1 MNMVHA
7 ITSLTHMMGQS
18 FFAGSNLVILTS
30 PKPSHSQFN
39 TPTKISWNYVDDDGL
54 DELNFNL

>member
-18 FFAGSNLVILTS
+18 FFVRSILVMLTS
-30 PKPSHSQFN
+30 PKPNHSQFDI
-39 TPTKISWNYVDDDGL
+39 PTRISWNDVDDDGL
-54 DELNFNL
+54 DELNFNF